1 MSRPPSRRSELAL
14 ALLIEVLA
22 DRLVQVLLALL
33 VLITVS
39 VMGAPSRAETLPKV
53 HAPSAAM
60 LERAARLGAERDR
73 RAQTHNIDLMHRLK
87 SLAEENDRF
96 PTPPSRQAG
105 ALNPHEGSAL
115 GTSGQPTRYVVF
127 ISESMGRGRI
137 AEIGRLAEARGDM
150 TLVLRGIGE
159 GETVSGFANRVLG

>member
-60 LERAARLGAERDR
+60 LERARRLGMPTNPSTSSDAS
-73 RAQTHNIDLMHRLK
+73 DL
-87 SLAEENDRF
+87 
-96 PTPPSRQAG
+96 
-105 ALNPHEGSAL
+105 
-115 GTSGQPTRYVVF
+115 
-127 ISESMGRGRI
+127 
-137 AEIGRLAEARGDM
+137 
-150 TLVLRGIGE
+150 
-159 GETVSGFANRVLG
+159 